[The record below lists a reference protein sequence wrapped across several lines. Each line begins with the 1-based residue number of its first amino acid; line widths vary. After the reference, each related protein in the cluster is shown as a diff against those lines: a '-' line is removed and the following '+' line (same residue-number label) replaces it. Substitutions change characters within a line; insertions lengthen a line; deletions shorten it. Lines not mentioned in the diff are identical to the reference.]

1 MIMEAKGYGF
11 EVKKGG
17 FTHYDGVMSSKKEAE
32 KITVD
37 KESGKVTVTY
47 ADGHKYIYSAKVT
60 ETTDGYEINNE
71 SEEWE

>member
-1 MIMEAKGYGF
+1 MAAKEYGF
-11 EVKKGG
+11 EVRKGG
-17 FTHYDGVMSSKKEAE
+17 FTQYEGVMSSMKEAE

-47 ADGHKYIYSAKVT
+47 ADGHKYTYYANVT
-60 ETTDGYEINNE
+60 ETTSGYEITNE